1 MRRTLYSGLLLL
13 GALSG
18 CLRAPPPA
26 ALEFGS
32 DPRIFRGAY
41 ETELD
46 LRVASPEVSLSAD
59 ASLLAMGNGDF
70 FHAVQ
75 FWDTVSARPLGTLE
89 AGVRVD
95 AVTLTRAGDRVA
107 AVIPDP
113 HDDGPGGVRV
123 WEVSSGA
130 VVHDLPPNTPAC
142 PTCRVRS
149 LALSPD
155 ETVLAVLSA
164 WPRYKHPDESLS
176 EVSLF
181 DVATGARLGV
191 LRGPRHALEAGYGA
205 VSWCPQGCV
214 GSSPAFGTDTA

>member
-113 HDDGPGGVRV
+113 HDDGPGGCA
-123 WEVSSGA
+123 SGRSQA
-130 VVHDLPPNTPAC
+130 ARWCT
-142 PTCRVRS
+142 TCRPTPRLAPRAACGALRS
-149 LALSPD
+149 RPTRRCSR
-155 ETVLAVLSA
+155 S
-164 WPRYKHPDESLS
+164 
-176 EVSLF
+176 
-181 DVATGARLGV
+181 
-191 LRGPRHALEAGYGA
+191 
-205 VSWCPQGCV
+205 
-214 GSSPAFGTDTA
+214 